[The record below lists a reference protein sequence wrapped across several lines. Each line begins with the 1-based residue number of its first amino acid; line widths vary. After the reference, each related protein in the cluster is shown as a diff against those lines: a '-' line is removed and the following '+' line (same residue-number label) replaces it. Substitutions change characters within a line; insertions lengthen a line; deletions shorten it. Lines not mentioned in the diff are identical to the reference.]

1 MAVFL
6 PPACGRRLTW
16 LSGRGPRLHC
26 SSRRSAG
33 GDPPVATSRSVETD
47 LKDSHVSMTTSCS
60 TWGGSPRDPEMAG
73 LGAAAWGP
81 WGDFAGSRVAE
92 PAGCR

>member
-1 MAVFL
+1 MVVFL

-47 LKDSHVSMTTSCS
+47 LKDSHVSMITSCS
-60 TWGGSPRDPEMAG
+60 TWGGPRETQKWHG
-73 LGAAAWGP
+73 LGQQLGAHG
-81 WGDFAGSRVAE
+81 VTL
-92 PAGCR
+92 